1 MVKESEKKI
10 QELQLLEQNIQN
22 LLLQKQTFQARLLEN
37 ENALKELDKSGKKET
52 YKIIGNIM
60 VSVNKEKLKTDLKNE
75 KEVIELR
82 IKNIE
87 KQESTIK
94 ERASRLQQEVL
105 KELKK

>member
-10 QELQLLEQNIQN
+10 QELQALEQNLQN
-22 LLLQKQTFQARLLEN
+22 LLLQRQTFQARLLEN
-37 ENALKELDKSGKKET
+37 ENALKELNEAKKET

-60 VSVNKEKLKTDLKNE
+60 VLVDKKKIKSQLEQE
-75 KEVIELR
+75 KEIIELR

-87 KQESTIK
+87 KQESNLK
-94 ERASRLQQEVL
+94 EKATKLQQEVL